1 MRTLEIIGNI
11 FDTKAKVE
19 VREKLEPREVFDN
32 VDDAMN
38 YVKSTA
44 YKKVESN

>member
-1 MRTLEIIGNI
+1 MRTLELIGNV

-19 VREKLEPREVFDN
+19 VREKPEHREVFDN
-32 VDDAMN
+32 VDEAMD